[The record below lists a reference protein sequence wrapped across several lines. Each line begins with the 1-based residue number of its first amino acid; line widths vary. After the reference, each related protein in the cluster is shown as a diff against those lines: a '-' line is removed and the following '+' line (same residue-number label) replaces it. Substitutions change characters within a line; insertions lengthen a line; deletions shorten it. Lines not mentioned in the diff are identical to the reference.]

1 LSQQDDEE
9 QLRALVLEASR
20 DLISCF
26 DVHGA
31 SLYHSPACKRLLGY
45 TPEEMRQINIASLI
59 HPEDYARIL
68 YKLAQRPPDEP
79 YLVQYR
85 IRRKNG
91 QYIWLEA
98 HVRPLRDPQS
108 GVISKIVSVQ
118 REITERRRI
127 EESLRQREDE
137 IEQQSLAQRE
147 DAQQK
152 DGETMQRKASLQS
165 PIQAML
171 SLSKSL
177 QEGLYGSLNA
187 QQAHCCEMLVQNGEL
202 LLEKVLHLDDEVS
215 LISSPSSASLAAIS
229 SASLPVI
236 HPPTEER
243 STQEEG
249 LETALE
255 GEAAHLAMP
264 SLLEEALER
273 YGWLTHSFE
282 AVYVEEGL
290 AERLAQEL
298 PSLLIFQGRPM
309 DRDLWLFLYRVK
321 NDPQLCGIPLLFAS
335 AMEPILLAA
344 SPSETQGKRA
354 HQAQQ
359 ESRLFLLGLL
369 QQQSVHQPF
378 RVVQV
383 ISKGLKKKA
392 VSARSTHILLVE
404 DTEINAITL
413 VDYLGA
419 NGLYVSVARN
429 GFEAIERAERELP
442 SLIIMDIQMPQMNGI
457 EAIQHLKANPVTRP
471 IPVLVLTALAMSGDR
486 ERCLQAGAM
495 DYLSKPVSLADLVQ
509 RIRKI
514 LRLPSSHSTGRAY

>member
-1 LSQQDDEE
+1 MSQQDDEE

-26 DVHGA
+26 DVRGA

-45 TPEEMRQINIASLI
+45 TPEEMRQINIADLI

-127 EESLRQREDE
+127 EESLRRREDE
-137 IEQQSLAQRE
+137 LEQYNLTQRE
-147 DAQQK
+147 DAQPK
-152 DGETMQRKASLQS
+152 DTEATQRKASLQS

-187 QQAHCCEMLVQNGEL
+187 QQAHCCEMLVQHGEL
-202 LLEKVLHLDDEVS
+202 LLEKVLHLADEVS
-215 LISSPSSASLAAIS
+215 LISSPSSASLAAVS
-229 SASLPVI
+229 SASLPALQL
-236 HPPTEER
+236 PTEER
-243 STQEEG
+243 STQEEV
-249 LETALE
+249 LEAAE
-255 GEAAHLAMP
+255 GEVDHQMP
-264 SLLEEALER
+264 PLLEEILER

-282 AVYVEEGL
+282 AVYVEESL
-290 AERLAQEL
+290 AERLSEEP

-309 DRDLWLFLYRVK
+309 DRELWLLLYRVK
-321 NDPQLCGIPLLFAS
+321 NDPQLCSVPVLFAS
-335 AMEPILLAA
+335 AMEPMILAA
-344 SPSETQGKRA
+344 SPSETEGKRA
-354 HQAQQ
+354 PQAQQ

-369 QQQSVHQPF
+369 QQQPVHQPF
-378 RVVQV
+378 RIVQV

-392 VSARSTHILLVE
+392 VSARSMHILLVE

-419 NGLYVSVARN
+419 NGLNVSVARN

-457 EAIQHLKANPVTRP
+457 EAIQYLKANPVTRP
-471 IPVLVLTALAMSGDR
+471 IPILVLTALAMSGDR

-514 LRLPSSHSTGRAY
+514 LRLPASHRMGGAF